1 MKVCGWEI
9 RKTARDLKYI
19 KTKALT
25 EAISKIINL
34 MEKAYIH
41 ILMAK
46 FMMANGHR
54 GKKLDSVFGK
64 DFLMILIWGNGLI
77 I

>member
-9 RKTARDLKYI
+9 RKTARDLKFI

-41 ILMAK
+41 GKMVTYTKVILMTELLKEMVLSNTLVAICITD
-46 FMMANGHR
+46 R
-54 GKKLDSVFGK
+54 
-64 DFLMILIWGNGLI
+64 
-77 I
+77 